1 MRGDYALF
9 FGLWLQKP
17 LQIAA
22 VTPSS
27 QRFACVMADL
37 VDLRRPGP
45 VLELGAGTGSL
56 THGLL
61 RAGCPAERLI
71 AMEREPRLAAALRRR
86 FPGIRT
92 IVGDATA
99 LPEHLERLGIDRL
112 CAVVSSLPIKW
123 FSLAA
128 QRQVVEPCLGPART
142 GRAIPANDQC
152 VFFADREATAGD
164 RRPPGGSGLAQ
175 PAAVADLG
183 LFNVFRYRA
192 GDRMND
198 LLPNTLSH
206 PASHHYRTIWL
217 SATSISARA
226 AARPS
231 T

>member
-99 LPEHLERLGIDRL
+99 LPVHLERLGIDRL

-128 QRQVVEPCLGPART
+128 QRQVVEPCLARLGPDGRFLQMTNAFSSPIAKRPLGIAGRPVARVWRNLPPSQIWAYSMFSDT
-142 GRAIPANDQC
+142 A
-152 VFFADREATAGD
+152 RETA
-164 RRPPGGSGLAQ
+164 
-175 PAAVADLG
+175 
-183 LFNVFRYRA
+183 
-192 GDRMND
+192 
-198 LLPNTLSH
+198 
-206 PASHHYRTIWL
+206 
-217 SATSISARA
+217 
-226 AARPS
+226 
-231 T
+231 

>member
-37 VDLRRPGP
+37 VDLHRPGP

-56 THGLL
+56 TRGLL

-99 LPEHLERLGIDRL
+99 LPEHLARVGVDRL

-123 FSLAA
+123 FSVAE
-128 QRQVVEPCLGPART
+128 QRQVVEPCLERLGP
-142 GRAIPANDQC
+142 GG
-152 VFFADREATAGD
+152 VFLQMTNAFSSPIA
-164 RRPPGGSGLAQ
+164 RRPLGIAGRR
-175 PAAVADLG
+175 VARVWR
-183 LFNVFRYRA
+183 N
-192 GDRMND
+192 
-198 LLPNTLSH
+198 LPPSQ
-206 PASHHYRTIWL
+206 IWAY
-217 SATSISARA
+217 SMFSDNPRETA
-226 AARPS
+226 
-231 T
+231 